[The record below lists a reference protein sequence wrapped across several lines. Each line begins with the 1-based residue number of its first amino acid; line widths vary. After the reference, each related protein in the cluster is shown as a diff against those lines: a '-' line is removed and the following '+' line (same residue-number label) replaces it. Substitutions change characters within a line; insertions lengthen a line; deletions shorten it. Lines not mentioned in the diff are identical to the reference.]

1 MKPWGNH
8 GETMGKPWGNHGD
21 GPDGTEV
28 PPGPSPRFC
37 VPVVFSDRSGQT
49 LCKQSDPFIGNGL
62 TDPVGDSAEFTIQ
75 EIE

>member
-1 MKPWGNH
+1 
-8 GETMGKPWGNHGD
+8 MGKPWGR
-21 GPDGTEV
+21 TWWYF
-28 PPGPSPRFC
+28 STIRS